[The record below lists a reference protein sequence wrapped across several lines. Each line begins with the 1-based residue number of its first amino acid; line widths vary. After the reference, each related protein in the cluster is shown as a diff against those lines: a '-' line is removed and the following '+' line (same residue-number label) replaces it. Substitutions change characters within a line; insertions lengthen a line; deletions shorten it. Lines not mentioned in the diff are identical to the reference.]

1 MVGSRGFGYPR
12 PVSKPR
18 GNGDNRA
25 GKPPTLRDVA
35 REAGVH
41 VSTVSRV
48 LNDQATAGRIT
59 QDTDERIRDV
69 ARRLGYRRNTIARAL
84 RTGTTL
90 VVGMVVP
97 DVANLYQAGITRGA
111 GDVLYAHGY
120 SLILASTD
128 DDPKHAES
136 QVSAMLGVQAD
147 GLLYGV
153 AREDDAVLT
162 RLVDEGIPVVLFN
175 RGAEGSGISAVLPD
189 DRTGTRLAVEH
200 LFSLGHRNIVH
211 VGGPEDV
218 SSTVNR
224 LGTFEE
230 ALREAGLSGSHGFAH
245 RHTEEEGYRVTSDLL
260 EERPDTTAVLAAN
273 DRLALGA
280 IDAIREVG
288 RSCPEDVSVVGF
300 NDMPYGDR
308 FSPPLTTVHISQN
321 NLGSMAAN
329 LLLETIAD
337 PGRPAE
343 THLAAPELVVRG
355 STAPARN

>member
-1 MVGSRGFGYPR
+1 M
-12 PVSKPR
+12 SKPG
-18 GNGDNRA
+18 GNAETRA
-25 GKPPTLRDVA
+25 GKSPTLRDVA

-48 LNDQATAGRIT
+48 LNDQAEAGRIT
-59 QDTDERIRDV
+59 HDTDERIREA

-84 RTGTTL
+84 RTGRTL

-120 SLILASTD
+120 SLLLASTD
-128 DDPKHAES
+128 DDPKHGES

-153 AREDDAVLT
+153 AREDDQVLAW
-162 RLVDEGIPVVLFN
+162 LVEEEIPVVLFN
-175 RGAEGSGISAVLPD
+175 RGVKDGGISAVLPD
-189 DRTGTRLAVEH
+189 DHTGTRLAIEH
-200 LFSLGHRNIVH
+200 LFSLGHRHIVH

-224 LGTFEE
+224 LEAFEE
-230 ALREAGLSGSHGFAH
+230 TLRGAGLIGSHGFAQ
-245 RHTEEEGYRVTSDLL
+245 RHTEEEGDRVTRDLL
-260 EERPDTTAVLAAN
+260 VENPETTAVLAAN

-280 IDAIREVG
+280 IDAIRDSG

-300 NDMPYGDR
+300 NDMPYADR
-308 FSPPLTTVHISQN
+308 FSPPLTTVHISQTE
-321 NLGSMAAN
+321 LGAMAAK

-337 PGRPAE
+337 PGRLAE
-343 THLAAPELVVRG
+343 THLATPELVVRG
-355 STAPARN
+355 STAAAPT